1 MSSGMLAVGRVWV
14 CFSLRMTFLNERIF
28 NTFSSFWLVGEG
40 FGWY

>member
-14 CFSLRMTFLNERIF
+14 CFSLCMILNERIF
-28 NTFSSFWLVGEG
+28 NTFSSFWLVREG